1 MMKPIMGLMT
11 RLGLARPEARAWAM
25 YDWANSGVYTL
36 VITAVFPI
44 FFANFVSPDKGVA
57 TSRFTLVTTL
67 GLTIAAVLS
76 PILGTLAD
84 KSAAKLR
91 FLVAFIVL
99 GLAGVIG
106 LFFVQQGAVFFAL
119 GCFLLVTVGIN
130 GSFVFYDA
138 LLPHVAAREELDRLS
153 SAGYGLGYLGGGL
166 VLALGLAMIQL
177 PELFGFPTGPD
188 LTPAQASLPTRAGF
202 LLAAAWWALFSI
214 PLFRRIPEP
223 PTGGGR
229 VKGTGPNVL
238 QETFAQLGQTFR
250 DLRKYRDAFLFLLAF
265 LIYNDGIGTII
276 KLATIYGAEVGI
288 TTTTMIAAIVVT
300 QFVGVPFAF
309 LFGGLA
315 ARIGTRKAIFLGL
328 GAYVGITMLGF
339 YMRTDTHFLMLAVLV
354 GMVQGGTQALS
365 RSLFSAMIPK
375 QKSGEFFGFFS
386 VFDKGASILGPLV
399 FWLILE
405 MTGSSRNAILSLVVF
420 FVVGAILLASVNVER
435 GKAAALAD
443 TV

>member
-1 MMKPIMGLMT
+1 MA
-11 RLGLARPEARAWAM
+11 RLGLARPDARAWAM

-44 FFANFVSPDKGVA
+44 FFASFASADKTLA
-57 TSRFTLVTTL
+57 TSRFTLATTL

-91 FLVAFIVL
+91 FLAAFLAL
-99 GLAGVIG
+99 GVVGVG
-106 LFFVQQGAVFFAL
+106 GMFFIQQGAWFFAL
-119 GCFLLVTVGIN
+119 GCFMLVTIGIN

-138 LLPHVAAREELDRLS
+138 LLPHVASREEADRLS
-153 SAGYGLGYLGGGL
+153 SAGFGLGYLGGGL

-177 PELFGFPTGPD
+177 PGLFGFPTGPD

-202 LLAAAWWALFSI
+202 LLAAGWWVVFSI

-223 PTGGGR
+223 PTASGSSGPA
-229 VKGTGPNVL
+229 GPNVL
-238 QETFAQLGQTFR
+238 KETFAQLGRTFH

-276 KLATIYGAEVGI
+276 KLATIYGTEVGI
-288 TTTTMIAAIVVT
+288 GPTTMIAAIVVT

-309 LFGGLA
+309 MFGSLA
-315 ARIGTRKAIFLGL
+315 GRIGTRNAIFTGIA
-328 GAYVGITMLGF
+328 AYVGITFLGF
-339 YMRTDTHFLMLAVLV
+339 FMRTDLHFLMLAVLV

-365 RSLFSAMIPK
+365 RSLFSSMIPK
-375 QKSGEFFGFFS
+375 HKSGEFFGFFS

-399 FWLILE
+399 FWFILE
-405 MTGSSRNAILSLVVF
+405 LTGSSRNAILSLVVF
-420 FVVGAILLASVNVER
+420 FAVGALLLASVNVER

-443 TV
+443 TA